1 MSSVATL
8 GAAMV
13 VVEAAGADLAV
24 AGVLLLL
31 QTLEASVGT
40 GTALDGEFFDPAWVA
55 PSVAGSSWIVRPQV
69 LRGVVAGRWL
79 SWTWMV
85 GPDCAML
92 LVLASSDPMPEL
104 GGAESLGFGF
114 ARPIAV
120 ALLPGAAFLP
130 GLLAIAA
137 PGIPLVSDVLQPI
150 ILHYLGNSPNVG
162 FALCWPRL
170 GMRWSRLV
178 GPAEWLGRPVF
189 A

>member
-8 GAAMV
+8 GAAMA

-40 GTALDGEFFDPAWVA
+40 GTALVGEFFDPAWVA
-55 PSVAGSSWIVRPQV
+55 PLVAGSSWIVRPWV
-69 LRGVVAGRWL
+69 LRGVVVGRWL

-85 GPDCAML
+85 GPDCAIL
-92 LVLASSDPMPEL
+92 LVLAWSDPMPEP

-130 GLLAIAA
+130 GLLAIATL
-137 PGIPLVSDVLQPI
+137 GIPLASGVL
-150 ILHYLGNSPNVG
+150 
-162 FALCWPRL
+162 WPTV
-170 GMRWSRLV
+170 LV
-178 GPAEWLGRPVF
+178 PSERS
-189 A
+189 

>member
-1 MSSVATL
+1 MA
-8 GAAMV
+8 
-13 VVEAAGADLAV
+13 VVETAGADLAV
-24 AGVLLLL
+24 AGVLLLP

-55 PSVAGSSWIVRPQV
+55 PSVAGSSWIVRPRV

-92 LVLASSDPMPEL
+92 LVLAWSDPMPEP

-120 ALLPGAAFLP
+120 ALLPSTAFLP
-130 GLLAIAA
+130 RLPAIAA

-150 ILHYLGNSPNVG
+150 ILH
-162 FALCWPRL
+162 
-170 GMRWSRLV
+170 
-178 GPAEWLGRPVF
+178 
-189 A
+189 

>member
-1 MSSVATL
+1 MA
-8 GAAMV
+8 
-13 VVEAAGADLAV
+13 VVEVAGAGLAV
-24 AGVLLLL
+24 AGILLL
-31 QTLEASVGT
+31 QTLGASVGT
-40 GTALDGEFFDPAWVA
+40 GIALDGEFFDPAWVA
-55 PSVAGSSWIVRPQV
+55 LSVTGFSWIVRPQV

-85 GPDCAML
+85 GPDCTML
-92 LVLASSDPMPEL
+92 LVLAWSDPMPEL

-114 ARPIAV
+114 AQPTVV

-137 PGIPLVSDVLQPI
+137 LGIPLISDVLQPT

-162 FALCWPRL
+162 FALCWPQL
-170 GMRWSRLV
+170 GTRWSRLIA
-178 GPAEWLGRPVF
+178 PAEWLGRPVF